1 MRSLRNIDFSKIPF
15 LAIWEVTRA
24 CALACKHCRAGAI
37 NLRHPDELT
46 TEEGFRL
53 IDDIIDTGTKILV
66 LTGGDPADR
75 DDLFRLVEYGSCHG
89 LRMATIPAATDRLTF
104 DLVKKLK
111 DSGLSQM
118 ALSIDGPDEYTHDE
132 FRRVPGSFA
141 RTMKG
146 AEYARSLGLPL
157 QINTVISD
165 FNYNLFDSLAEL
177 VKSLGVVFWEVFF
190 LVPTGRGSVLKQI
203 NSLEYEMLF
212 EKLYRMSKEVD
223 FIIKIA
229 EAPHYRRYFMQREM
243 EEKLNSAEI
252 EGDYELPDFLAPSS
266 GPGGTIGLA
275 PKGVN
280 SGNGFV
286 FISHTGEVNPSGF
299 LPVNTGNVKETPLKD
314 IYRNHPVFKTLRD
327 PEQLKGKCGVCEFR
341 NICGGSRSR
350 AYAMTGDMMES
361 DSRCIYVP
369 KSLRKKEE
377 KVKKAAVR
385 E

>member
-1 MRSLRNIDFSKIPF
+1 MRSLRNIDFSKTPF

-24 CALACKHCRAGAI
+24 CALACKHCRAEAI
-37 NLRHPDELT
+37 NWRHPDELT

-75 DDLFRLVEYGSCHG
+75 DDLFRLIEFGSSRG

-104 DLVKKLK
+104 DLVKRLK

-118 ALSIDGPDEYTHDE
+118 ALSIDGPDAETHDE

-146 AEYARSLGLPL
+146 VEYARSLGLPL
-157 QINTVISD
+157 QINTVISA
-165 FNYNLFDSLAEL
+165 FNYELFDELAEL

-203 NSLEYEMLF
+203 NSLEYETLF

-229 EAPHYRRYFMQREM
+229 EAPHYRRYYMQREM
-243 EEKLNSAEI
+243 SEQLNISET
-252 EGDYELPDFLAPSS
+252 GVDYELPDFLAPSS
-266 GPGGTIGLA
+266 GPGGSIGLA

-314 IYRNHPVFKTLRD
+314 IYREHPVFRTLRD
-327 PEQLKGKCGVCEFR
+327 PKQLKGKCGVCEFSS
-341 NICGGSRSR
+341 ICGGSRSR

-361 DSRCIYVP
+361 DPRCIYVP
-369 KSLRKKEE
+369 GSLRTKDISGKYEN
-377 KVKKAAVR
+377 V
-385 E
+385 